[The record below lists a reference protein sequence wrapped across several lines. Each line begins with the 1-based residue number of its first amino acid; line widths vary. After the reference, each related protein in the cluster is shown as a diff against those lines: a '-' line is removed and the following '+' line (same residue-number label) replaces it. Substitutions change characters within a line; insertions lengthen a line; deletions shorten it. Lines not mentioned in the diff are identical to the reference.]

1 MRFNGVDIREVHRG
15 VSVEKEIPPGMPTRT
30 VETFSGWDG
39 ETLAGVTMS
48 RSTYT
53 VRANIACRRP
63 EDGWQVRALLA
74 AWAMSSGNGTA
85 ELEPSYWPG
94 MAYDAV
100 AEKISAPEFFKG
112 FARVEISF
120 ALPRPVAHETI
131 ISIASGNGTASM
143 LVGGSLPCRP
153 ILRQTI
159 ADSASGIVW
168 SLDGVA
174 FFTVNGA
181 FGAGQVV
188 EADLAKA
195 FLTVDGAHTESRIN
209 LTATNWRP
217 GFAPGP
223 HTLTSS
229 NAGTLEA
236 RWQNE
241 WA

>member
-30 VETFSGWDG
+30 VETYSGWDG
-39 ETLAGVTMS
+39 DTLAGVTMS
-48 RSTYT
+48 RGTYT

-74 AWAMSSGNGTA
+74 AWAMSSGNSTA

-100 AEKISAPEFFKG
+100 AEKISAPEFSKG

-120 ALPRPVAHETI
+120 ALPRPVAHETAV
-131 ISIASGNGTASM
+131 SIASGNGSASM

-153 ILRQTI
+153 ILRQTVSG
-159 ADSASGIVW
+159 SANGLAW
-168 SLDGVA
+168 SLDGIA
-174 FFTVNGA
+174 FFTINGT
-181 FGAGQVV
+181 FSAGQVV
-188 EADLAKA
+188 EADLARA
-195 FLTVDGAHTESRIN
+195 FLTVDGAHAENRIN

-217 GFAPGP
+217 GFAPGR

-236 RWQNE
+236 RWKNE

>member
-30 VETFSGWDG
+30 VETYSGWDG

-48 RSTYT
+48 RGTYT

-120 ALPRPVAHETI
+120 ALPRPVAHETAL
-131 ISIASGNGTASM
+131 SIASGNGSASL

-153 ILRQTI
+153 ILRQTVSG
-159 ADSASGIVW
+159 SANGLAW
-168 SLDGVA
+168 SLDGSA
-174 FFTVNGA
+174 FFTINGT
-181 FGAGQVV
+181 FNDGQVV
-188 EADLAKA
+188 EADMARA
-195 FLTVDGAHTESRIN
+195 SLTVDGAHAESRIN

-217 GFAPGP
+217 GFTPGP

-229 NAGTLEA
+229 NTGTLEA

>member
-30 VETFSGWDG
+30 VETYSGWDG

-48 RSTYT
+48 RGTYT

-120 ALPRPVAHETI
+120 VLPRPIAHETAL
-131 ISIASGNGTASM
+131 SIASGSGSASM
-143 LVGGSLPCRP
+143 MVGGSLPCRP
-153 ILRQTI
+153 ILRQTVMG
-159 ADSASGIVW
+159 SANELAW
-168 SLDGVA
+168 SMDGST
-174 FFTVNGA
+174 FFTINGT
-181 FGAGQVV
+181 FNDGQVV
-188 EADLAKA
+188 EADMARA
-195 FLTVDGAHTESRIN
+195 SLTVDGAHAESRIN

-217 GFAPGP
+217 GFTPGP

-241 WA
+241 WV

>member
-39 ETLAGVTMS
+39 ETLAGVTIS
-48 RSTYT
+48 RGTYT

-63 EDGWQVRALLA
+63 EDGWRVRALLA
-74 AWAMSSGNGTA
+74 AWAMSSGNSTA
-85 ELEPSYWPG
+85 ELEPSHWPG

-195 FLTVDGAHTESRIN
+195 FLTVDGAHAESRIN

-241 WA
+241 WV

>member
-1 MRFNGVDIREVHRG
+1 MRFNGVDIRDVHRA

-30 VETFSGWDG
+30 VETYSGWDG

-48 RSTYT
+48 RGTYT

-74 AWAMSSGNGTA
+74 AWAMSSGNSTA

-120 ALPRPVAHETI
+120 ALPRPVAHETAL
-131 ISIASGNGTASM
+131 SIASGNGSASL

-153 ILRQTI
+153 ILRQTVMG
-159 ADSASGIVW
+159 SANGLAW

-174 FFTVNGA
+174 FFTVNGV

-195 FLTVDGAHTESRIN
+195 FLTVDGAHAESRIN

-241 WA
+241 WV

>member
-1 MRFNGVDIREVHRG
+1 MRFNGVDIHDVHRA

-30 VETFSGWDG
+30 VETYSGWDG

-48 RSTYT
+48 RGTYT

-74 AWAMSSGNGTA
+74 AWAMSSGNSTA

-120 ALPRPVAHETI
+120 AIPRPVAHETAL
-131 ISIASGNGTASM
+131 SIASGNGSASM

-153 ILRQTI
+153 ILRQTVSE
-159 ADSASGIVW
+159 SANGLAW
-168 SLDGVA
+168 SLDGSA
-174 FFTVNGA
+174 FSPSMGHSTMGRWWR
-181 FGAGQVV
+181 
-188 EADLAKA
+188 
-195 FLTVDGAHTESRIN
+195 LTWHG
-209 LTATNWRP
+209 LP
-217 GFAPGP
+217 
-223 HTLTSS
+223 
-229 NAGTLEA
+229 
-236 RWQNE
+236 
-241 WA
+241 

>member
-30 VETFSGWDG
+30 VETYSGWDG

-48 RSTYT
+48 RGTYT
-53 VRANIACRRP
+53 VRANIAYRRP

-74 AWAMSSGNGTA
+74 AWAMSSGNSTA
-85 ELEPSYWPG
+85 ELEPSHWPG

-120 ALPRPVAHETI
+120 ALPRPVAHETAL
-131 ISIASGNGTASM
+131 SIASGNGSTSM

-195 FLTVDGAHTESRIN
+195 FLTVDGAHAESRIN

-241 WA
+241 WV